1 MTGANVSR
9 SYPLRF
15 IDHKNRFCH
24 MSNTEDIDSVLVE
37 LEDSI
42 SGRIEGT
49 LVASGDGFVVADTLY
64 DDEDAEEIA
73 AMVATTMGVSKRM
86 LSVLGGGAVDQ
97 TGIQGG
103 DRNIF
108 LFSAGEEGVLAIV
121 APEDANVGMIN
132 LKARDAAEDI
142 AMQLKRRSNSPK

>member
-1 MTGANVSR
+1 
-9 SYPLRF
+9 
-15 IDHKNRFCH
+15 
-24 MSNTEDIDSVLVE
+24 MSNTEDIDSILGD

-49 LVASGDGFVVADTLY
+49 LVASGDGFVVADTLF
-64 DDEDAEEIA
+64 DEDAEEIA

-86 LSVLGGGAVDQ
+86 LSVLGGGEVSQ
-97 TGIQGG
+97 TGIQGA
-103 DRNIF
+103 DRNVF
-108 LFSAGEEGVLAIV
+108 LFSAGDEGVLAIV

-142 AMQLKRRSNSPK
+142 AVQLKRRSDSAM